1 MPVKIRLMRIGTNRR
16 PFYRVV
22 AVDERKKRTGGY
34 LELLGTYNPLTEPKE
49 INLDQAKIDAWM
61 KKGAQPSEGFLRII
75 GKAPQRPPRKPKKAP
90 KEPSAVSS
98 VPSAEAPT
106 PKTPEEET
114 QTEEAPVV
122 LEESIVE
129 APMPE
134 TAKEAAQ
141 VLEEAVS
148 ENSDKPDDQSTSES
162 DSSGQSDKSEVS
174 SPSESSENNSGPE
187 ESKF

>member
-61 KKGAQPSEGFLRII
+61 KKGAQPSNGFLRII

-90 KEPSAVSS
+90 KEAPAPAVEKPITEAP
-98 VPSAEAPT
+98 VAEAPT
-106 PKTPEEET
+106 ET
-114 QTEEAPVV
+114 TVEKVKAQEASTETAAEAPVV
-122 LEESIVE
+122 SEESIKE
-129 APMPE
+129 APEAEP
-134 TAKEAAQ
+134 AQEAAETLAQ
-141 VLEEAVS
+141 APAPEA
-148 ENSDKPDDQSTSES
+148 TT
-162 DSSGQSDKSEVS
+162 
-174 SPSESSENNSGPE
+174 
-187 ESKF
+187 